1 MQALAR
7 PLVHEEEA
15 TRRVTLYFVVTGFLA
30 LLIGVAIGPLQA
42 FNYADLNLYPFL
54 RPILQSY
61 YQGLTIHAVMNA
73 YAFPFF
79 VISGLLIYLSAKE
92 LGLTPSLRLTW
103 ASYLIMLVGLLSV
116 AYAMFDDSSNV
127 LYTFYPPLKGSPF
140 FYLGI
145 TLLVVGSLVPLWV
158 ILEMRAR
165 WHRLHPGQVTPLV
178 TFMSAAT
185 LLMWL
190 LAAIGAAVE
199 ALFLLDPWSLGL
211 VHGINPL
218 LARTLF
224 WWTGHPIVYYWLLPA
239 YISWYALVPGQAGGK
254 LLSGPLARLAFIL
267 LLIFSVPV
275 GIHHQFADAGI
286 SPLIKGIVT
295 GLTLSVAIPSLITA
309 FTLASSLEY
318 AGRLRGGRGWF
329 GWIKK
334 LPWNDPS
341 VVAQLLAMITFI
353 FGGAS
358 GIVNGS
364 WQLDNVVHN
373 TTWIPGHFH
382 ITLGTATALSFMGI
396 SFWLLPHLTGRRL
409 YHKGIALGAVWLWF
423 VGMLTFSLGMGWSG
437 LLGVPRRDWISSL
450 PHSVFHF
457 LYGDARVP
465 LTLVGLGGTILL
477 ISAILYYWVFFGT
490 LLVAPRQAQ
499 RPEVPFAEAV
509 SEGEGTGF
517 VRVLDRL
524 GAWTL
529 FTFVLV
535 LLIYVPTLWVI
546 VHHPVIA
553 HGVNPF

>member
-309 FTLASSLEY
+309 D
-318 AGRLRGGRGWF
+318 R
-329 GWIKK
+329 K
-334 LPWNDPS
+334 S
-341 VVAQLLAMITFI
+341 VV
-353 FGGAS
+353 
-358 GIVNGS
+358 
-364 WQLDNVVHN
+364 
-373 TTWIPGHFH
+373 
-382 ITLGTATALSFMGI
+382 
-396 SFWLLPHLTGRRL
+396 
-409 YHKGIALGAVWLWF
+409 
-423 VGMLTFSLGMGWSG
+423 
-437 LLGVPRRDWISSL
+437 
-450 PHSVFHF
+450 
-457 LYGDARVP
+457 
-465 LTLVGLGGTILL
+465 
-477 ISAILYYWVFFGT
+477 
-490 LLVAPRQAQ
+490 
-499 RPEVPFAEAV
+499 
-509 SEGEGTGF
+509 
-517 VRVLDRL
+517 
-524 GAWTL
+524 
-529 FTFVLV
+529 
-535 LLIYVPTLWVI
+535 
-546 VHHPVIA
+546 
-553 HGVNPF
+553 